1 MSEAQSLEPGAGD
14 VSSAPASPSAA
25 VAAKAKSKLTEYHI
39 LKLDTS
45 AGANE
50 RWSIHARNVEA
61 QGTQA
66 AIRKAVTASDQA
78 QTFVA
83 VPSRSFQPITVTVET
98 KTQLVLS

>member
-1 MSEAQSLEPGAGD
+1 MSETLAAP
-14 VSSAPASPSAA
+14 SAPASPGEAA
-25 VAAKAKSKLTEYHI
+25 AAPKAKQKPTEYHI
-39 LKLDTS
+39 LKLVAAS

-50 RWSIHARNVEA
+50 QWTVHARNIEA
-61 QGTQA
+61 QGGAA

>member
-1 MSEAQSLEPGAGD
+1 MSEVA
-14 VSSAPASPSAA
+14 ASPGEA
-25 VAAKAKSKLTEYHI
+25 VAAPKAKQKPTEYHV

-45 AGANE
+45 VGANE
-50 RWSIHARNVEA
+50 RWVVHARNVEA
-61 QGTQA
+61 QGAHA
-66 AIRKAVTASDQA
+66 AIRKAVTASDEA